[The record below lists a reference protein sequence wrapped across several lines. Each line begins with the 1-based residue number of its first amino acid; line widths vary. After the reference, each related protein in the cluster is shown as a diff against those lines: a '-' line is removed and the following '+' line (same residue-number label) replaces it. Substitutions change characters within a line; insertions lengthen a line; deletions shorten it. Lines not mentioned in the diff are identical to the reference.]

1 MTAAVPVVGPGP
13 GVEGAAPADRRVL
26 RGEHAAGAGALST
39 PQLRTGAWT
48 RFGGERTLGDP
59 VTEDVLS
66 ALAETTRTAARAQ
79 GYATGWAEGRREAAA
94 EGAAHRAELE
104 AVTREAEARRQAEH
118 EQALAALQRA
128 AALFSQQ
135 TATTAAEVEDHALSL
150 ACELTEALVGREL
163 ATAEDP
169 VADVVRRVLG
179 ALPQG
184 LPVTVRLAPHVAGHP
199 DVAALGAQGVTVV
212 ADAGLDPHDALLETT
227 AEAVDL
233 RISTALARVREVL
246 S

>member
-1 MTAAVPVVGPGP
+1 MTAAVPL
-13 GVEGAAPADRRVL
+13 EGAVPADRRVL
-26 RGEHAAGAGALST
+26 RGEHAEGAGPLST

-128 AALFSQQ
+128 AALLSQQ
-135 TATTAAEVEDHALSL
+135 TATTAAEVEEHALAL

-169 VADVVRRVLG
+169 VADVVRRVL
-179 ALPQG
+179 
-184 LPVTVRLAPHVAGHP
+184 LAPHVAGHP
-199 DVAALGAQGVTVV
+199 DVAALADQGVTVV

>member
-1 MTAAVPVVGPGP
+1 MTA
-13 GVEGAAPADRRVL
+13 EDLSGAPDRRVL
-26 RGEHAAGAGALST
+26 RGDRAAAVGPLST

-79 GYATGWAEGRREAAA
+79 GYATGWAEGRREAATEA
-94 EGAAHRAELE
+94 AAHRAELE
-104 AVTREAEARRQAEH
+104 AATREAEARRQAEH

-128 AALFSQQ
+128 TAQFAQQ
-135 TATTAAEVEDHALSL
+135 VSTTLAEVEDHALSL
-150 ACELTEALVGREL
+150 AGELTETLVGREL
-163 ATAEDP
+163 AGAEDP
-169 VADVVRRVLG
+169 VADVVRRVLA

-184 LPVTVRLAPHVAGHP
+184 LPVTVRLAPQVAAHP
-199 DVAALGAQGVTVV
+199 DLAALAAQGVTVV
-212 ADAGLDPHDALLETT
+212 PDPALEPHDALLETT

>member
-1 MTAAVPVVGPGP
+1 MTSDTAAGT
-13 GVEGAAPADRRVL
+13 APSPDRRVL
-26 RGEHAAGAGALST
+26 RGELAQAVGPLST

-94 EGAAHRAELE
+94 EAAANRAELE
-104 AVTREAEARRQAEH
+104 ALTREAEARRQAEH

-128 AALFSQQ
+128 
-135 TATTAAEVEDHALSL
+135 
-150 ACELTEALVGREL
+150 
-163 ATAEDP
+163 
-169 VADVVRRVLG
+169 
-179 ALPQG
+179 
-184 LPVTVRLAPHVAGHP
+184 VTVRLAPHVASHP
-199 DVAALGAQGVTVV
+199 DVAALSAQGITVV
-212 ADAGLDPHDALLETT
+212 ADAGLEPHDALLETT

-233 RISTALARVREVL
+233 RISTALARVREAL

>member
-1 MTAAVPVVGPGP
+1 MTAD
-13 GVEGAAPADRRVL
+13 AAAGTTPPPDRRVL
-26 RGEHAAGAGALST
+26 RGELAEAVGPLST

-94 EGAAHRAELE
+94 EAATHRAELE
-104 AVTREAEARRQAEH
+104 AMTREAEARRQAEH

-135 TATTAAEVEDHALSL
+135 TAATAAEVEDHALGL

-163 ATAEDP
+163 AGAEDP
-169 VADVVRRVLG
+169 VADVVRRVLA

-199 DVAALGAQGVTVV
+199 DVAALAAQGIAVV
-212 ADAGLDPHDALLETT
+212 ADAGLEPHDALLETT

-233 RISTALARVREVL
+233 RVSTALARVREVL